1 MNDTAERS
9 PGGAI
14 AVAICPDLMFGS
26 RLEAAAAR
34 TGTRVEVFGNL
45 DGACRRLE
53 SADEKLAAI
62 GLAIL
67 DLSMA
72 SLNPAEAI
80 RRLRVANSGVPILA
94 FGPHVHE
101 GRLAAAREAGAD
113 EVMSRGAFDSQM
125 DNLLRRFLTPTGP

>member
-53 SADEKLAAI
+53 SADEKLAAV
-62 GLAIL
+62 GFAIL

-72 SLNPAEAI
+72 SLDPAEAI
-80 RRLRVANSGVPILA
+80 RRLRSASNGVPILA

-113 EVMSRGAFDSQM
+113 EVMSRGAFDAQM
-125 DNLLRRFLTPTGP
+125 DDLLKRFLKPTAP

>member
-1 MNDTAERS
+1 
-9 PGGAI
+9 
-14 AVAICPDLMFGS
+14 MFGS

-53 SADEKLAAI
+53 SADEKLAAV
-62 GLAIL
+62 GFAIL

-72 SLNPAEAI
+72 SLDPAEAI
-80 RRLRVANSGVPILA
+80 RRLRSASNGVPILA

-113 EVMSRGAFDSQM
+113 EVMSRGAFDAQM
-125 DNLLRRFLTPTGP
+125 DNLLRRFLKPTAP

>member
-53 SADEKLAAI
+53 SADEKLAAV
-62 GLAIL
+62 GFAIL

-72 SLNPAEAI
+72 SLDPAEAI
-80 RRLRVANSGVPILA
+80 RRLRSASNGVPILA

-113 EVMSRGAFDSQM
+113 EVMSRGAFDAQM
-125 DNLLRRFLTPTGP
+125 DNLLRRFLKPTAP

>member
-1 MNDTAERS
+1 MSDTAERS
-9 PGGAI
+9 RGGAI

-26 RLEAAAAR
+26 RLAAAAAR

-53 SADEKLAAI
+53 SIDEKLAAV

-72 SLNPAEAI
+72 SLDPAEGV
-80 RRLRVANSGVPILA
+80 RRLRSANSAVPILA

-113 EVMSRGAFDSQM
+113 EVMSRGAFDAQM
-125 DNLLRRFLTPTGP
+125 DDLLKRFLKPTAP

>member
-1 MNDTAERS
+1 VSDTAERS
-9 PGGAI
+9 PDGSI
-14 AVAICPDLMFGS
+14 AVAICLDLMSGS
-26 RLEAAAAR
+26 RLAASAAR

-53 SADEKLAAI
+53 SADMKLADV

-72 SLNPAEAI
+72 SLDPAEAV
-80 RRLRVANSGVPILA
+80 RRLQGAQRGVPILA

-113 EVMSRGAFDSQM
+113 EVMSRGAFDAQM
-125 DNLLRRFLTPTGP
+125 DNLLRRYLKPIAP